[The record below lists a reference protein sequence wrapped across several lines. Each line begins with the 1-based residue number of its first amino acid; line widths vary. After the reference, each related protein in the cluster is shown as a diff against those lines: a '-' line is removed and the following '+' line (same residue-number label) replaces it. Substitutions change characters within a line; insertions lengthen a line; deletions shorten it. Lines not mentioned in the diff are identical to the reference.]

1 PGEAFYGLFL
11 KECLEK
17 HKAMVAEL
25 KRRKDAR
32 EKREAERIA
41 IEREERDRREK
52 LRAEREAAATAAAA
66 EGQKKA
72 KEDDNTAA
80 EGVAAAAAAAAAK
93 VGEGG
98 ESRPEEEKKEDKMEK
113 KEEEESGKEGG
124 KEAIVSIKRDE
135 WPPPAESEYR
145 SRGGGGEGGGEG
157 GERGQEA
164 AAAGAEGAKEAV
176 KEDRVSIFQ
185 ARDVAAILQALVV
198 LYQLDATRYTPPP
211 AFLDAFG
218 QHTVDADDTDN
229 SLDRFHGT
237 DMAIAVNCL
246 ATLGHPPPDS
256 TLAALADTCLRRR
269 FEGFEGQGL
278 ANLIQVMASLGHDP
292 GRRFLE
298 SFVDACLHRRT
309 LDTLEIQDATSLLHG
324 LALVKHHPGDR
335 FLSRFLPSVLLP
347 FRHAVEE
354 CAPVSVHGML
364 PPTSTRKFTPQDF
377 GRLML
382 ALGTFKYKPVSSLY
396 ERRREGR
403 EGGRDGGR
411 VGAAPTQHKEGAA
424 PAALPRVPAPVP
436 LDFWTGLVLPYCTKA
451 CRLQEALGPQDLA
464 SLVFAFGALGF
475 NPGDAFLH
483 LLVEACLGKS
493 LQSFESQAL
502 ALLVTSLGE
511 LEHSPGE
518 TFLRLLESV
527 CVEGKFDGFTQKS
540 LPLLL
545 AGLATLRYRPSA
557 PPTSSP
563 ASMGAAALST
573 DSSAFFNLAAE
584 RARELGLRSFSTE

>member
-1 PGEAFYGLFL
+1 LPPLPPSHLPVKPQPGEAFYGLFL

-98 ESRPEEEKKEDKMEK
+98 ET
-113 KEEEESGKEGG
+113 
-124 KEAIVSIKRDE
+124 
-135 WPPPAESEYR
+135 ESEYR

-364 PPTSTRKFTPQDF
+364 PPTSTRK
-377 GRLML
+377 
-382 ALGTFKYKPVSSLY
+382 
-396 ERRREGR
+396 
-403 EGGRDGGR
+403 
-411 VGAAPTQHKEGAA
+411 
-424 PAALPRVPAPVP
+424 
-436 LDFWTGLVLPYCTKA
+436 
-451 CRLQEALGPQDLA
+451 
-464 SLVFAFGALGF
+464 
-475 NPGDAFLH
+475 
-483 LLVEACLGKS
+483 
-493 LQSFESQAL
+493 
-502 ALLVTSLGE
+502 
-511 LEHSPGE
+511 
-518 TFLRLLESV
+518 
-527 CVEGKFDGFTQKS
+527 
-540 LPLLL
+540 
-545 AGLATLRYRPSA
+545 
-557 PPTSSP
+557 
-563 ASMGAAALST
+563 
-573 DSSAFFNLAAE
+573 
-584 RARELGLRSFSTE
+584 